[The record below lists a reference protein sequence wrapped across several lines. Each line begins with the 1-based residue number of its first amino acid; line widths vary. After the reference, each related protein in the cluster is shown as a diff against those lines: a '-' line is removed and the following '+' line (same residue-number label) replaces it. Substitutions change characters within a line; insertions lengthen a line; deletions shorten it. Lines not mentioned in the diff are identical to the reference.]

1 MITKTLRHRTAG
13 DTDRAAAV
21 GWSASGGAGQTS
33 SARWRSE
40 RPPIVFD
47 GEIRHWLR
55 IRLVFTRPYLGTA
68 RSMSKT
74 LAVSTYSGGSSSSAW
89 MLALP
94 AFRSFFSLARAVRM
108 SLARLSASIRWSS
121 DLSGA
126 AAEVL
131 TGGGHVGGE
140 YSRGSRRVQ
149 GRSAPFS
156 AKFTSTSS

>member
-1 MITKTLRHRTAG
+1 MRPRI
-13 DTDRAAAV
+13 TDRRD
-21 GWSASGGAGQTS
+21 GGEAPKRRATAQLATS

-68 RSMSKT
+68 SSMSKT
-74 LAVSTYSGGSSSSAW
+74 FAVCTYSGGSSSSVW
-89 MLALP
+89 MLDLARLQV
-94 AFRSFFSLARAVRM
+94 RFSLARAVRM
-108 SLARLSASIRWSS
+108 SLARLRASIRWSS

-131 TGGGHVGGE
+131 TGALHRGGE
-140 YSRGSRRVQ
+140 YIRGRAARKGIRRFRRNSSRPRVEV
-149 GRSAPFS
+149 
-156 AKFTSTSS
+156 